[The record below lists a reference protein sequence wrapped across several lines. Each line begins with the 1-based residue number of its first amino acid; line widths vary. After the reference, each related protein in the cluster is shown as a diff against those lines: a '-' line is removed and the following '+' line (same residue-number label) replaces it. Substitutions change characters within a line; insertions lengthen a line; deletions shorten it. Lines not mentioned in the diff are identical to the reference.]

1 MSETPKMSPPTRGA
15 TNTLRTVG
23 FLIVGGA
30 CILTGVLFINRK
42 EEVAADREG
51 RIKLVASGIPVLV
64 APVGSAQAGR
74 HITLPGELRPFRVTT
89 VYSKVSGYLRE
100 INVDK
105 GDKVKAG
112 QALGRVESPETDQ
125 QVLSLEADLVRKRQ
139 VNDRYRSLVG
149 KGVVSAQEMDNAA
162 AALQSGMADLDRLRA
177 LKSYET
183 IRAPFDG
190 IVTARYADPGA
201 LLPAA
206 TGSTQAAQPLVE
218 VQDMSRVRIFVYVS
232 QAEAPYIKDG
242 DPVTL
247 VSQEDTHL
255 AVEATITRTTHA
267 LDMRTR
273 TMLVEI
279 DLDNKDGKLYPGLFV
294 NATLQVNSAAML
306 TMPSDAVFL
315 RNGKPTVAVIEDNVA
330 KYTPVEIASDDG
342 HIVHIASGLKVGQM
356 VGLHV
361 SDAVSDG
368 ATVKPVLQSASKNKK

>member
-1 MSETPKMSPPTRGA
+1 MSETPEIAPPTRGSVH
-15 TNTLRTVG
+15 TLRTMG

-30 CILTGVLFINRK
+30 CVLTGVLFLNHKSSIDT
-42 EEVAADREG
+42 EREG
-51 RIKLVASGIPVLV
+51 RVQQVAGGITVLV
-64 APVGSAQAGR
+64 APVAAAEAGR
-74 HITLPGELRPFRVTT
+74 HITLPGELRPYRVTT

-105 GDKVKAG
+105 GDKVKGG

-125 QVLSLEADLVRKRQ
+125 QFLSVEADLVMKRQ
-139 VNDRYRSLVG
+139 INDRYRNLVG

-177 LKSYET
+177 LKSYEI

-232 QAEAPYIKDG
+232 QAEAPYIRDG

-247 VSQEDTHL
+247 VSQEDSHVK
-255 AVEATITRTTHA
+255 VEATITRTTHA
-267 LDMRTR
+267 LDLRTR

-279 DLDNKDGKLYPGLFV
+279 DLDNKDGRLYPGLFV
-294 NATLQVNSAAML
+294 NVTLQVNSAAML
-306 TMPSDAVFL
+306 VMPSDAVFL
-315 RNGKPTVAVIEDNVA
+315 RNGKPTVAVIEDDIA

-342 HIVHIASGLKVGQM
+342 HTVHIASGLKVGQL
-356 VGLHV
+356 VGLHI
-361 SDAVSDG
+361 SDSVSDG
-368 ATVKPVLQSASKNKK
+368 AKVKPLQQSPSKNKK